1 MLKKKTVRRVVV
13 KVKAASRLT
22 TRPILTFPVQFQN
35 PGDFETGAR
44 SRRNPVGQCKNSV
57 NQISDFIQ
65 PASSIRCF

>member
-35 PGDFETGAR
+35 P
-44 SRRNPVGQCKNSV
+44 V
-57 NQISDFIQ
+57 ISKPEQ
-65 PASSIRCF
+65 EAIR